1 MYDMNTVLN
10 VFLFYLCVFHYCCG
24 LSPPIPD
31 GMIEVYF
38 GAVPT
43 TEENGTQIT
52 NYDDL
57 DINITNHTATTALPA
72 PGDGAVQNVNTTKTR
87 TPTSI
92 VLNYLRDVLYIAT
105 NSRIRSMDRSTKY
118 VDTIFYDPFHYRAL
132 CMIWRP
138 PYLFMSFARLARI
151 TKVDMSTISTVIPL
165 NSVIDVVS
173 TLAFIETHPNLNI
186 SNVPCDL
193 MRLMELRYFDE
204 HNRILFVP
212 DVGTRVIHRV
222 SLVSNFV
229 SFFIA
234 TYAYDIKY
242 HRGYLLYT
250 GRAHGSES
258 LDINAVM
265 RMSSVNPVPYA
276 FIGNMYGRPA
286 VNGTAGNLQLA
297 QPRCLALSC
306 ASNHLYISVVFRVVK
321 YSFAHRNFTIAAGTE
336 RYQFNMFQRMPT
348 STANLMSP
356 YGIGFA
362 PDELYICD
370 EGIPCVY
377 AAGMSIPNPDSNTGC
392 LLNSTLTTTLQRK
405 ANTSSMNSQ
414 NVSTSITQRRG
425 SSGMMKAITTSV
437 LPLASVS
444 VIGATG
450 ITTLHSVRI
459 GTLSRLSECEDFNGG
474 QDDPSKHPTTSV
486 IDLSM
491 ESDNIKYSVGM
502 FVTNTGISVG
512 FVLLHYLVVVFVYM
526 KGYQPT
532 MNKAKAA
539 FGFPQFSVAVPAF
552 FFQSIISS
560 SLDTCMHAQSSG
572 NRTLG
577 AVFFLL
583 GVTVPL
589 VFVWYVTLYGFRSRY
604 EAVPPTLEEDELS
617 MPLLRIWSDLTQESG
632 TWVDQEGCEG
642 FTDQYRVVFSDYR
655 RERVWYI
662 VIEVITTIAFGVLDA
677 WTAPTDDEC
686 ARLSVAL
693 LVTCVVSTVLL
704 VALRPYHTKS
714 SYLMT
719 LVLSVFFLGSSIATF
734 ISNVLSSQKSA
745 AESTVQDT
753 GNQIILWGAVVTVGS
768 KLCTMLSRMGKTCYK
783 DHKRRHVHSSS
794 RAEMDVELNAR
805 LLDSNEPCSV
815 SAKESFDVGRMNRSR
830 AETDDPLL

>member
-250 GRAHGSES
+250 TRSHGTATIEYM
-258 LDINAVM
+258 AVM

-348 STANLMSP
+348 SAANLNSP
-356 YGIGFA
+356 YGIGLA
-362 PDELYICD
+362 PDELYIAD
-370 EGIPCVY
+370 EVFHHVA
-377 AAGMSIPNPDSNTGC
+377 AAGVPVLNPADIGCEINTI
-392 LLNSTLTTTLQRK
+392 TTTFNTKIVPSKNFTNSPSRK
-405 ANTSSMNSQ
+405 
-414 NVSTSITQRRG
+414 G
-425 SSGMMKAITTSV
+425 SSGTKAITTSV

-444 VIGATG
+444 VVAVSAT
-450 ITTLHSVRI
+450 TVMHSARI

-604 EAVPPTLEEDELS
+604 EAVPPTLEGDELS
-617 MPLLRIWSDLTQESG
+617 MPLLRIWSGLTQESG

-655 RERVWYI
+655 SERVWYI
-662 VIEVITTIAFGVLDA
+662 LIEVITTIAFGVLDA

-693 LVTCVVSTVLL
+693 LVTCVLSTVLL
-704 VALRPYHTKS
+704 VVLRPYHTKS

-745 AESTVQDT
+745 A
-753 GNQIILWGAVVTVGS
+753 
-768 KLCTMLSRMGKTCYK
+768 
-783 DHKRRHVHSSS
+783 
-794 RAEMDVELNAR
+794 
-805 LLDSNEPCSV
+805 
-815 SAKESFDVGRMNRSR
+815 
-830 AETDDPLL
+830 